1 LDTYLK
7 MDWLGVGFMGVRE
20 ISAFRKKSTETGGV
34 VCLHPQKYFCWQ
46 KIEVVMTSRIVDQ
59 NRQ

>member
-1 LDTYLK
+1 